1 MKRTKLRRRSKSKY
15 YIDRADRALQ
25 DYYRALHLKCEVC
38 GAPADLMHHFI
49 EKSRSNYLRFNEINL
64 VPLCKKCHFK
74 HHNTGDATIHATI
87 IQKRGLGWLN
97 KIIELSKIKRVPFLV
112 KEILEI
118 ISFYKKKLEDL
129 LKQKGRGK

>member
-1 MKRTKLRRRSKSKY
+1 MKRTKLRKRSKSKY

-74 HHNTGDATIHATI
+74 HHNTGDTTIHAII
-87 IQKRGLGWLN
+87 IQKRGQKWLK
-97 KIIELSKIKRVPFLV
+97 KIIELSRIKRLPFSV
-112 KEILEI
+112 KEIIEI
-118 ISFYKKKLEDL
+118 IDFYKKKLVDL
-129 LKQKGRGK
+129 LRQKGRVK